1 MISSIVHADS
11 AWDKDIKEL
20 TTSLALEQHSNIYN
34 KSSNGVNASVR
45 RLSVTNNLVSLYE
58 GTALA
63 LPFYVEKLTYSN
75 NKNLDNVSFTA
86 KPALRLFLTPNI
98 HFTTSL
104 SYSQKSLLAGSDG
117 AEFFSQQ
124 KQPLVAKQLNGLV
137 ALNIGQAP
145 QRQFLTLSLNKTSS
159 TIENALI
166 SSKNQSTKFDSTY
179 GFAVSED
186 TYLQFNAGY
195 AKQFKN
201 NNDSQLGEI
210 GAGFMTR
217 FSGTHSVNVI
227 IGAFQRED
235 RINDS
240 GLYWVMSDEWA
251 LSNDIQLRFQTSQ
264 RSVLGSSFKNTSQL
278 TTRHQIQCR
287 YKIDGNH
294 HVALTI
300 SNQQSRVASSKYRQ
314 QNVGINWQWK
324 IMQHLSMSSRLN
336 LTKYHRQADILINSH
351 QEQFSLSLRYA
362 W

>member
-11 AWDKDIKEL
+11 AWDKDIKEF
-20 TTSLALEQHSNIYN
+20 TTSLSLEQHSNIYN
-34 KSSNGVNASVR
+34 SSSNGVNTSAR
-45 RLSVTNNLVSLYE
+45 RLSVTNNFVSLFE
-58 GTALA
+58 GAALA

-75 NKNLDNVSFTA
+75 NKNLDNVSFTG

-98 HFTTSL
+98 NITTSL
-104 SYSQKSLLAGSDG
+104 SVSQQSLLAGSDG

-124 KQPLVAKQLNGLV
+124 KQPLVSMQHNGLV
-137 ALNIGQAP
+137 TLNIGQAP
-145 QRQFLTLSLNKTSS
+145 QRQFLALSLSNTSG
-159 TIENALI
+159 TIENAST
-166 SSKNQSTKFDSTY
+166 SSKNQSTKFNSTY

-195 AKQFKN
+195 AKQRKN
-201 NNDSQLGEI
+201 ANDSQLNEI
-210 GAGFMTR
+210 GGGFMTQFGGKHR
-217 FSGTHSVNVI
+217 VNVI

-240 GLYWVMSDEWA
+240 GLYWIMSDEWA

-287 YKIDGNH
+287 YLIDNNH

-300 SNQQSRVASSKYRQ
+300 NNQQSRVASSKFRQ
-314 QNVGINWQWK
+314 QNIAFNWQWK
-324 IMQHLSMSSRLN
+324 IMQHLSMSSSFN
-336 LTKYHRQADILINSH
+336 LTKYRRQADVLINSH